1 MAKQVLRLLT
11 IIFST
16 IASTLLGIQLLRTNI
31 GNIADVFMFIFSVSL
46 LLITIKLVNREG
58 KNAK

>member
-31 GNIADVFMFIFSVSL
+31 GNITDVFMFIFSVSL